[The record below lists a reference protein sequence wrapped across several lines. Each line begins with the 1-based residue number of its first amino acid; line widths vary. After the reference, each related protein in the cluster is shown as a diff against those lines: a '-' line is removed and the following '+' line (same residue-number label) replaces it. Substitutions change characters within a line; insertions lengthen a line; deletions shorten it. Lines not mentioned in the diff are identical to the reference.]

1 MSDQIMLPPHNVA
14 FATRMSRAE
23 QPPKPDDISLEKH
36 YTVDELAEL
45 WNLSRETIRRLF
57 QDVPGV
63 LAFGVDAS
71 YGRPYITLRI
81 PESVVIRRHRQLSL
95 GRDIPRLEREM
106 CQRIANRR
114 KRLLSAGRRDT
125 RKLEP

>member
-1 MSDQIMLPPHNVA
+1 MLPPHNVA
-14 FATRMSRAE
+14 FATRMSRSE
-23 QPPKPDDISLEKH
+23 QPPKPDDISLERH

-45 WNLSRETIRRLF
+45 WKLSRETVRRLF

-63 LAFGVDAS
+63 LEFGVGAS

-95 GRDIPRLEREM
+95 GRDGYLGWSAKCASASP
-106 CQRIANRR
+106 IAAKGCYRPAVGIR
-114 KRLLSAGRRDT
+114 GS
-125 RKLEP
+125 